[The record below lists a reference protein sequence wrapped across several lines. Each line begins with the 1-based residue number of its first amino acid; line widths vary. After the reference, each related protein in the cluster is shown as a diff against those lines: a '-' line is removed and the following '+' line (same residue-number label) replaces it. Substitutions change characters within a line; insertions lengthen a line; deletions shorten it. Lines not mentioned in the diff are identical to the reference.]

1 MKKKI
6 ISIIISLVLC
16 LSFNTNI
23 AYAYQNEAS
32 CIDAEA
38 LSLVSDINIV
48 EELQNA
54 RKGIIDSNVCQKV
67 LDRISFTCNEE
78 DDVSYTVRHLGS
90 ITAGEVYTLTASS

>member
-1 MKKKI
+1 MNYHKEKI

-48 EELQNA
+48 EELQMPVKELLIPTCA
-54 RKGIIDSNVCQKV
+54 RKSLTEFLLHAMRKTMY
-67 LDRISFTCNEE
+67 RI
-78 DDVSYTVRHLGS
+78 L
-90 ITAGEVYTLTASS
+90 

>member
-54 RKGIIDSNVCQKV
+54 RKGIIDCYYSQ
-67 LDRISFTCNEE
+67 LI
-78 DDVSYTVRHLGS
+78 
-90 ITAGEVYTLTASS
+90 